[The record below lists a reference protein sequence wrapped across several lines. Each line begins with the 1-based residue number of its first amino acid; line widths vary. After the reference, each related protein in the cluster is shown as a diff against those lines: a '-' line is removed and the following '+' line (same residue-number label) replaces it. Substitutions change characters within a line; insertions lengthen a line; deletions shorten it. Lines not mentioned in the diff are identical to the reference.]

1 MVLLYTAVEEGYAP
15 WLFRAQTNSLEA
27 LFVCHDC
34 SYKILLSLAL
44 NYCLTPGNTVMYNS
58 FNEINNFAIRLF
70 ILLQTPEK
78 MKQLI
83 CCYPLIRYLFI
94 MIYFLSIVYGVLKQ
108 TNLFHSGGICIFEAL
123 LIIQTL
129 INVKPDRSR
138 MYVLKFLWWSF

>member
-78 MKQLI
+78 NEA
-83 CCYPLIRYLFI
+83 
-94 MIYFLSIVYGVLKQ
+94 
-108 TNLFHSGGICIFEAL
+108 TNLLLSFDKVSFYNDLLSFHC
-123 LIIQTL
+123 
-129 INVKPDRSR
+129 
-138 MYVLKFLWWSF
+138 LWSPETN